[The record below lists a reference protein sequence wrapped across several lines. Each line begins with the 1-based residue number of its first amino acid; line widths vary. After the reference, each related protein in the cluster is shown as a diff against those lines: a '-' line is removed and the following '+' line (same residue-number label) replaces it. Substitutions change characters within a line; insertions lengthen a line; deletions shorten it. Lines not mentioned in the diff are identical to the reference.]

1 MNPNESEANRAQGEK
16 EIRSAC
22 DAFET
27 VAAAG
32 KLEDMV
38 REAMIRHA
46 MAREAVND
54 LIALRDDVAA
64 DYEAFTGQP
73 AERCDTF
80 RALDDITVALDLLV
94 EPAPGGAG
102 EEAK

>member
-1 MNPNESEANRAQGEK
+1 MTTNGSATKHNRAQGGK

-22 DAFET
+22 DAFEA

-38 REAMIRHA
+38 REA
-46 MAREAVND
+46 VND
-54 LIALRDDVAA
+54 LKALRGDIAA

-73 AERCDTF
+73 ADQQRTF
-80 RALDDITVALDLLV
+80 RALDDITRALDFLI
-94 EPAPGGAG
+94 EQTSGGA
-102 EEAK
+102 A

>member
-16 EIRSAC
+16 EIHSAC

-38 REAMIRHA
+38 REALIRHA
-46 MAREAVND
+46 MVREVVND
-54 LIALRDDVAA
+54 LITLRSDIGA
-64 DYEAFTGQP
+64 DYEALTGLP
-73 AERCDTF
+73 ADRQRTF
-80 RALDDITVALDLLV
+80 RALDDITTAL
-94 EPAPGGAG
+94 EPTPGGAG